1 MSTLTYT
8 TETYAPAAPE
18 TAKAPRQSFWRRL
31 GNALMASQQRR
42 ADREIARFLASHG
55 GLLTDEVER
64 EIMRRVTRSDRR
76 AL

>member
-8 TETYAPAAPE
+8 NEPFAPAAPE
-18 TAKAPRQSFWRRL
+18 TEKAPRKSFWRRL
-31 GNALMASQQRR
+31 GDALIESQQRR

-55 GLLTDEVER
+55 GLMTDDMER
-64 EIMRRVTRSDRR
+64 EIMRRVTRNDRR

>member
-8 TETYAPAAPE
+8 NETFAPARPE
-18 TAKAPRQSFWRRL
+18 TEKAPRKSFWRRF
-31 GNALMASQQRR
+31 GDALIESQQRR

-55 GLLTDEVER
+55 GLITDEMER
-64 EIMRRVTRSDRR
+64 EIMRRVTRNDRR

>member
-8 TETYAPAAPE
+8 NETFAPAGPE
-18 TAKAPRQSFWRRL
+18 TEKAPRKSFWRRF
-31 GNALMASQQRR
+31 GDALIESQQRR

-55 GLLTDEVER
+55 GLMTDEMER
-64 EIMRRVTRSDRR
+64 EIMRRVTRNDRR